1 MTDFDSSGHCWSW
14 RSCFTTVKHNK
25 RTIKK
30 RQSLESYHE
39 KLSLNDHINNKI
51 SHCVDENSNFLYD
64 SSSPA
69 KNSISN
75 EHEHYVKSNINNIK
89 TGSLSNDDRHH
100 FTENHNVQQ
109 TIDDINTKTINQK
122 SLPTIRTTHLDVI
135 AEDSNEEN
143 SDEYDE
149 TTQSSRL
156 YYDSELINDANGLYL
171 RLFDLSKTGHITIQ
185 FDDNRYLL
193 QEFIRQID
201 KLKISIDDTKRASI
215 ELPRYAELVEA
226 RYSTLLAT
234 IESLSLLL
242 KIGQISSYYSF
253 VNHLMF
259 SIEQRIEQLKK
270 CVKLSS
276 SNNLRQQR
284 QDLNDD
290 DFLSYRSALSSYEHL
305 LTMPL

>member
-1 MTDFDSSGHCWSW
+1 MTDFDTSGHCWSW

-30 RQSLESYHE
+30 RQSLESY
-39 KLSLNDHINNKI
+39 
-51 SHCVDENSNFLYD
+51 
-64 SSSPA
+64 SSPA

-122 SLPTIRTTHLDVI
+122 SLPTVRTTHLDVI

-149 TTQSSRL
+149 TAQSSRL

-253 VNHLMF
+253 VNHLIF

-270 CVKLSS
+270 YVKLSS

>member
-30 RQSLESYHE
+30 RQSLESY
-39 KLSLNDHINNKI
+39 
-51 SHCVDENSNFLYD
+51 
-64 SSSPA
+64 SSPA

-89 TGSLSNDDRHH
+89 TGSLSNDERYH

-122 SLPTIRTTHLDVI
+122 SLPTVRTTHLDVI

-253 VNHLMF
+253 VNHLIF

-270 CVKLSS
+270 YVKLSS

>member
-30 RQSLESYHE
+30 RQSLESY
-39 KLSLNDHINNKI
+39 
-51 SHCVDENSNFLYD
+51 
-64 SSSPA
+64 SSPA

-253 VNHLMF
+253 VNHLIF

-270 CVKLSS
+270 YVKLSS

>member
-30 RQSLESYHE
+30 RQSLESY
-39 KLSLNDHINNKI
+39 
-51 SHCVDENSNFLYD
+51 
-64 SSSPA
+64 SSPA

-89 TGSLSNDDRHH
+89 TGSLSNDERYH

-122 SLPTIRTTHLDVI
+122 SLPTVRTTHLDVI

-156 YYDSELINDANGLYL
+156 YYDSELINDANDLYL

-226 RYSTLLAT
+226 RYSTVLAT

-253 VNHLMF
+253 VNHLIF

-270 CVKLSS
+270 YVKLSS

>member
-30 RQSLESYHE
+30 RQSLESY
-39 KLSLNDHINNKI
+39 
-51 SHCVDENSNFLYD
+51 
-64 SSSPA
+64 SSPA

>member
-1 MTDFDSSGHCWSW
+1 MTDFDTSGHCWSW

-25 RTIKK
+25 SKIKK
-30 RQSLESYHE
+30 RQSLESY
-39 KLSLNDHINNKI
+39 
-51 SHCVDENSNFLYD
+51 
-64 SSSPA
+64 SSPA

-75 EHEHYVKSNINNIK
+75 EHKHYVKSNINNIK
-89 TGSLSNDDRHH
+89 NGTLSNDDRHH

-122 SLPTIRTTHLDVI
+122 PLPTIRTTHLDVI
-135 AEDSNEEN
+135 TEDSNEEN

-149 TTQSSRL
+149 TTQSFRL
-156 YYDSELINDANGLYL
+156 YYDSELINDANDLYL

-201 KLKISIDDTKRASI
+201 KLKIKIDDTKRASV
-215 ELPRYAELVEA
+215 EVPRYAELLEA

-253 VNHLMF
+253 VNHLIF
-259 SIEQRIEQLKK
+259 SIEQRIEQLNKY
-270 CVKLSS
+270 VKPSS
-276 SNNLRQQR
+276 SNNLHQKR

-290 DFLSYRSALSSYEHL
+290 DFLSYRSAFSSYEHL
-305 LTMPL
+305 LTMLS

>member
-30 RQSLESYHE
+30 RQSLESY
-39 KLSLNDHINNKI
+39 
-51 SHCVDENSNFLYD
+51 
-64 SSSPA
+64 SSPA

-89 TGSLSNDDRHH
+89 TGSLSNDERYH

-122 SLPTIRTTHLDVI
+122 SLPTVRTTHLDVI